1 MDYSALVSEIRKKQ
15 FRPIYFLMGEEPFF
29 IDKIVAEI
37 EQHALSEEERSFNQS
52 ILYGADTNIGE
63 IIGEAKRFPMMSER
77 VVVIVKEAQQLRNL
91 DALEAYA
98 EQAQPSTVL
107 VFAYKGKKLDKRKK
121 VTKVLAQKHVLFE
134 SKRVYDNQ
142 VPTYVEKM
150 LRAAGFQAQ
159 PKAIRMIAE
168 SLGTDIGRIDSEINK
183 LKLIVPAGGTVDED
197 TVETNIGI
205 SKDFNNFE
213 LCAAVNNK
221 DFAKAIRIQN
231 YFTANPKD
239 NPLVLTMGILYRN
252 FRILMIMS
260 QLQSQGIGPNDL
272 AKQAGVSPWQAK
284 EYLPALK
291 QYNVR
296 KIARII
302 GYLRETDLKSKGVN
316 NSSASDGDL
325 LKELLFKIF
334 YQ

>member
-1 MDYSALVSEIRKKQ
+1 MEYNALVSEIRKKQ

-29 IDKIVAEI
+29 IDKLVELI
-37 EQHALSEEERSFNQS
+37 EETALSEEEKSFNQS
-52 ILYGADTNIGE
+52 VLYGADTNMNDIVS
-63 IIGEAKRFPMMSER
+63 EAKRYPMMAER
-77 VVVIVKEAQQLRNL
+77 VVVIVKEAQQIRNL

-98 EQAQPSTVL
+98 ENPQMSTVL
-107 VFAYKGKKLDKRKK
+107 VLAYKHKKLDKRKK
-121 VTKVLAQKHVLFE
+121 VAKVLAKKHVLFE

-142 VPTYVEKM
+142 VPSYVEK
-150 LRAAGFQAQ
+150 LLQSAGFSAN
-159 PKAIRMIAE
+159 PKAVRMIAE

-183 LKLIVPAGGTVDED
+183 LKLIVPQGASIDENV
-197 TVETNIGI
+197 VEANIGI
-205 SKDFNNFE
+205 SKDYNNFE
-213 LCAAVNNK
+213 LCAAINSQ
-221 DFAKAIRIQN
+221 DFPKALRIQQ
-231 YFTANPKD
+231 YFEANPKD

-260 QLQSQGIGPNDL
+260 QLKSQGSAPDQMAKAAGIG
-272 AKQAGVSPWQAK
+272 PWQAK
-284 EYLPALK
+284 EYLAALSH
-291 QYNVR
+291 YNVR

-316 NSSASDGDL
+316 NSSASDGEL

>member
-1 MDYSALVSEIRKKQ
+1 MDYSALVAEIRKKQ

-29 IDKIVAEI
+29 IDKIVEEI
-37 EQHALSEEERSFNQS
+37 EHNALPEAERSFNQS
-52 ILYGADTNIGE
+52 VLYGADTNILE

-77 VVVIVKEAQQLRNL
+77 VVVIIKEAQQLRNL

-98 EQAQPSTVL
+98 ENPQPSTVL

-121 VTKVLAQKHVLFE
+121 VAKILTQKHVLFE

-142 VPTYVEKM
+142 VPSYVEKM
-150 LRAAGFQAQ
+150 LRSAGFESS

-183 LKLIVPAGGTVDED
+183 LKLIVPEGGRVDEN
-197 TVETNIGI
+197 TVEANIGI

-213 LCAAVNNK
+213 LCAAINTNN
-221 DFAKAIRIQN
+221 FSKAIRIQQ
-231 YFTANPKD
+231 YFQANPKD

-260 QLQSQGIGPNDL
+260 QAKSQGLGPDQM
-272 AKQAGVSPWQAK
+272 AKQAGVGPWQAK
-284 EYLPALK
+284 EYLAALSHF
-291 QYNVR
+291 NVR

-302 GYLRETDLKSKGVN
+302 GYLREADLKSKGVN
-316 NSSASDGDL
+316 NTSASDGEL